1 MTTGSRTGGVNGQT
15 DGVEVFHPLSGDD
28 PVLHEVRLL
37 RSPDRVFTDTAMV
50 VVEGFT
56 IVQRWLSNGG
66 ALQRLVV
73 TPQQWQRLQ
82 SVVHTQ
88 VVGSVVVVER
98 AVLAAAA
105 GFDVHRGVLG
115 FVDRPSAPPWPQV
128 LTAANTM
135 VVAEGINDAE
145 NLGALMRS
153 AWALGADTL
162 VLDPTTLDP
171 YGRRVV
177 RVSMGAALELPVVR
191 APRWPQ
197 VLGELRDAGFL
208 VVGLTPHPDA
218 VAFSQWQVPITQPV
232 ALLVGAEG
240 PGLSTPALE
249 LVDVALRI
257 PMRPDVDSL
266 NLAHAT
272 AIALAGLDR
281 CRTIRP

>member
-1 MTTGSRTGGVNGQT
+1 MTTGSRTGGVTGQT

-28 PVLHEVRLL
+28 PVLDEVRLL
-37 RSPDRVFTDTAMV
+37 RSPDRVLTDTDTV

-56 IVQRWLSNGG
+56 MVQRWLSRGR

-82 SVVHTQ
+82 AVVPTPL
-88 VVGSVVVVER
+88 VDSVVVVQR

-115 FVDRPSAPPWPQV
+115 FMDRPSATPWPQV
-128 LTAANTM
+128 LTTAHTM
-135 VVAEGINDAE
+135 VVVEGINDAE

-153 AWALGADTL
+153 AWALGADAM

-197 VLGELRDAGFL
+197 TLGELREAGFV
-208 VVGLTPHPDA
+208 VVGLTPRPDA
-218 VAFSQWQVPITQPV
+218 VTFKQWDLPVAQPV
-232 ALLVGAEG
+232 AVMVGAEG
-240 PGLSTPALE
+240 PGLSTAALD
-249 LVDVALRI
+249 LVDMTVRI
-257 PMRPDVDSL
+257 PMRRDVDSL
-266 NLAHAT
+266 NLAHAA
-272 AIALAGLDR
+272 AIVLAGLDR